1 MIQVFIHLHT
11 QTAIVKF
18 CMQSLTWQFIF
29 ADLTK
34 EKYDITDKGTMNL
47 LEEQFMN
54 SIDRDHLV
62 TWK

>member
-1 MIQVFIHLHT
+1 
-11 QTAIVKF
+11 
-18 CMQSLTWQFIF
+18 MQSLTWQFIF

-54 SIDRDHLV
+54 SIGRDHLV